1 MGYKLFVDRDVLLD
15 VILNREPFV
24 DQSIELFFHR
34 SEETVQLFTSSSII
48 INTQYIG
55 EKLTGRAHAKIG
67 MKKLLNFLE
76 IVNPAK
82 ESILRAYDSNFTDIE
97 DGIQYITALDNE
109 DIDYF
114 ITRNT
119 KDFRMN
125 EAHLPVLT
133 PSQFLILL
141 KQNS

>member
-1 MGYKLFVDRDVLLD
+1 MQDKSMSK
-15 VILNREPFV
+15 IES
-24 DQSIELFFHR
+24 DQSIELFFQR

-133 PSQFLILL
+133 PSQFLKLL
-141 KQNS
+141 K

>member
-1 MGYKLFVDRDVLLD
+1 
-15 VILNREPFV
+15 
-24 DQSIELFFHR
+24 
-34 SEETVQLFTSSSII
+34 
-48 INTQYIG
+48 
-55 EKLTGRAHAKIG
+55 
-67 MKKLLNFLE
+67 MKKLLNYLE

-82 ESILRAYDSNFTDIE
+82 ESILRAYHSNFIDIE
-97 DGIQYITALDNE
+97 DGIQYFTALDNE

-125 EAHLPVLT
+125 EAHLPVFT
-133 PSQFLILL
+133 PSQFLKLL

>member
-1 MGYKLFVDRDVLLD
+1 MGYKLFVDSDVLLD
-15 VILNREPFV
+15 VILKREHLV
-24 DQSIELFFHR
+24 DQSLELFFHR
-34 SEETVQLFTSSSII
+34 SKETVQLFTSSSII

-82 ESILRAYDSNFTDIE
+82 ESILRAYDPNFTDIE

-109 DIDYF
+109 DIDYY

-133 PSQFLILL
+133 PSQFLKLL
-141 KQNS
+141 K

>member
-1 MGYKLFVDRDVLLD
+1 MGYKLFVDSDVLLD

-34 SEETVQLFTSSSII
+34 SKETVQLFTSSSII

-97 DGIQYITALDNE
+97 DGIQHFTALDE

-133 PSQFLILL
+133 PSQFLKLL
-141 KQNS
+141 K